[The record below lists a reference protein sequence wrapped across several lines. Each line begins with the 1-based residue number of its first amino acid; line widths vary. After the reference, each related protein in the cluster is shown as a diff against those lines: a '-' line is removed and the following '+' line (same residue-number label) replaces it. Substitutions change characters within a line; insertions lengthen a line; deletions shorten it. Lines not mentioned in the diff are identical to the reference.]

1 MNFYCKCVI
10 LTAVAVTGI
19 GMSKGHSQSNGS
31 RTFKES
37 PLKTRWTDKVS
48 SVMPLQDY
56 PRPQM
61 VRQNNFVVLNGLW
74 KYTITPV
81 QDSLPAVYR
90 GEILVP
96 FPLESAL
103 SGVMKSLQPNQL
115 LWYKTYFQHKDKKGR
130 TLLHFGAVDYKA
142 WIYINGVEAGSHE
155 GGYTAFTLD
164 VTDLVKKGANE
175 LVVKVFDPTEAG
187 IGPHGKQVLNPA
199 SIYYTATS
207 GIWQTVWMEHVAD
220 VYIKAIKLL
229 PDIDHQIL
237 QANVEVS
244 EPCEVEVTA
253 FDKKEKISVASGSSN
268 GVLKLT
274 VPLPKLW
281 SPESPFLY
289 DLTIKAKKNRQTL
302 DVVKSYFGMRKVS
315 IAKDSLGTERI
326 FLNNKPYFNLGVLD
340 QGFWP
345 DGLYTAPTDEAL
357 LFDIEAIK
365 AMGFNT
371 IRKHIKVEP
380 ARWYYYADQVGMLV
394 WQDFVNPNQQLP
406 PGSKEIFEK
415 QVRETQDQLY
425 NSPSVVSWV
434 VFNEKWGAYDQA
446 RITQMVKNY
455 DPSRIVNGHSGEYL
469 YVNNELRSP
478 SPNAYINADV
488 TDVHSYP
495 NPMMSLKLPGKA
507 QVLGEFGGIGA
518 FIPGHQW
525 NQNAG
530 WGYIQKSIP
539 SLKGDYAQ
547 LMREIAMLRDSGLSG
562 CIYTQPFDV
571 EGEQNGLMTYDRE
584 IVKMPIDS
592 IFKYNSISTSDQS
605 SPGDFMR
612 HFAVRP
618 IDEVYRDLV
627 SEYTGGKRDKS
638 LLATL
643 ALLAFQYGDTLQSQ
657 FYGGQYIAEIKDR
670 TTGEDL
676 QFLRQTCKRIGD
688 ASFNYIIA
696 NADRI
701 SGIQDLE
708 NETINTARTVIAQ
721 QLTSKIFDPQQNIQL
736 RELEEQIR
744 NKYGWVGE
752 LVIWRDLALYNLRAK
767 NIPLFVEY
775 KEKIHQKYPAAIG
788 EFDMNNDAWFVFE
801 NTKDSSLLKTAM
813 SWSRRVLRKQPEN
826 VEAMDTY
833 ANLLYKIGNKN
844 EAISWEDKAVQLAPN
859 HKEIRANYDKMKRG
873 EPTWQ

>member
-1 MNFYCKCVI
+1 M
-10 LTAVAVTGI
+10 LTAVAVVGI
-19 GMSKGHSQSNGS
+19 GMFKGHSQSSGS
-31 RTFKES
+31 WTFKES
-37 PLKTRWTDKVS
+37 SLKTRWTDKVS

-61 VRQNNFVVLNGLW
+61 VRQNNFVLLNGIW
-74 KYTITPV
+74 KYAVTPL
-81 QDSLPAVYR
+81 QDSLPAIYS

-96 FPLESAL
+96 FPLESSL
-103 SGVMKSLQPNQL
+103 SGAMKSLQPNQL
-115 LWYKTYFQHKDKKGR
+115 LWYKTNFQYKDKKGR

-155 GGYTAFTLD
+155 GGYTAFTVD
-164 VTDLVKKGANE
+164 ISPFVKSGNNE
-175 LVVKVFDPTEAG
+175 IVVKVFDPTEAG

-220 VYIKAIKLL
+220 IYIKAIKLI

-237 QANVEVS
+237 QASVEVS
-244 EPCEVEVTA
+244 EPCQLEITA
-253 FDKKEKISVASGSSN
+253 FDKQEKVSTANGSSD

-274 VPLPKLW
+274 IPMPKLW

-289 DLTIKAKKNRQTL
+289 DLTIKAKKNKQTF

-315 IAKDSLGTERI
+315 VAKDSLGTDRI

-357 LFDIEAIK
+357 LFDIEVIK

-380 ARWYYYADQVGMLV
+380 ARWYYYADRVGMLV

-415 QVRETQDQLY
+415 QVRETQDQLFNY
-425 NSPSVVSWV
+425 PSIVSWII
-434 VFNEKWGAYDQA
+434 FNEKWGAYDQA
-446 RITQMVKNY
+446 RITRMVKDY

-478 SPNAYINADV
+478 SPNAYVNADV

-507 QVLGEFGGIGA
+507 QVLGEFGGIGV

-525 NQNAG
+525 NKNAG

-539 SLKGDYAQ
+539 SLKGDYGL
-547 LMREIAMLRDSGLSG
+547 LMREIALLRDSGLSG
-562 CIYTQPFDV
+562 SIYTQPFDV

-592 IFKYNSISTSDQS
+592 IFKYNSLLTSGHS
-605 SPGDFMR
+605 SLNEFTR
-612 HFAVRP
+612 RFAVQD
-618 IDEVYRDLV
+618 IDREYSDLL
-627 SEYTGGKRDKS
+627 SEYAGGKKDKPLLEMLT
-638 LLATL
+638 LLAL
-643 ALLAFQYGDTLQSQ
+643 QYGDTIKSQ
-657 FYGGQYIAEIKDR
+657 FYGSQYIDEMKSG
-670 TTGEDL
+670 TTAEDL
-676 QFLRQTCKRIGD
+676 HFLRQTCKRIGD
-688 ASFNYIIA
+688 VSFNYIIA

-708 NETINTARTVIAQ
+708 NETINTARTVIQ
-721 QLTSKIFDPQQNIQL
+721 QELTSKIFDPHLNIQFQ
-736 RELEEQIR
+736 ELEQQIR
-744 NKYGWVGE
+744 KKYGWVGE

-767 NIPLFVEY
+767 NIPLFVQY

-801 NTKDSSLLKTAM
+801 NTKDSGLLKTAM
-813 SWSRRVLRKQPEN
+813 SWSRRVLRNQPDN

-833 ANLLYKIGNKN
+833 ANLLYKIGNTT
-844 EAISWEDKAVQLAPN
+844 EAIVWEDKAVQLAPN